1 MTLPIQQKSSGQSM
15 KTQKKQKYFVN
26 RKEVVTIRCRTCGRI
41 ETFSVASLQGKKHSL
56 QVSCACAETFEVD
69 LEFRQDYRKKTSIT
83 GSFRAIS
90 TPRARARHCV
100 IADQSNGGLLLQIAE
115 EVPIKQ
121 DDRLIVCYRPDVD
134 SPHEIERIINVR
146 HYDRGSSHRRGLHR
160 LDAYPRQHPHP
171 GTTILH

>member
-1 MTLPIQQKSSGQSM
+1 MIPPIQQKPSGQSM
-15 KTQKKQKYFVN
+15 KTKKKQKYFVN
-26 RKEVVTIRCRTCGRI
+26 REEVVTIRCRTCGRI
-41 ETFSVASLQGKKHSL
+41 ETFSVASLQGKTHSL
-56 QVSCACAETFEVD
+56 QVNCACAETFEVD

-90 TPRARARHCV
+90 TPRARARQCV
-100 IADQSNGGLLLQIAE
+100 IADQSTGGLLLQIAE

-146 HYDRGSSHRRGLHR
+146 HYDRGSRIGGAFIDI
-160 LDAYPRQHPHP
+160 DAYPRQHPHL